1 MPMRQDSTIL
11 DGDVFLDR
19 CAPALAQLHA
29 LWESKHVM
37 DALPAR
43 AAFDPVEFRPW
54 LGRLGLLDV
63 LAGALPDGADFRYRL
78 IGTGIVVQV
87 GCDLTGERVS
97 NASMTADI
105 PAALANLRAICAN
118 RAPRWRDDLVLCVD
132 GTRMA
137 GERLYLPLASDGEN
151 VDMIL
156 FCMLHAREADGSPAV
171 LPDDPFWSQLA

>member
-1 MPMRQDSTIL
+1 MPQDSDIL
-11 DGDVFLDR
+11 DGDLFVDR
-19 CAPALAQLHA
+19 CAPTLARLHE
-29 LWESKHVM
+29 LWESKRTM

-63 LAGALPDGADFRYRL
+63 LPGALPDGADFSYRL
-78 IGTGIVVQV
+78 VGTGLVAQA
-87 GCDLTGERVS
+87 GRDLTGERVS
-97 NASMTADI
+97 NASLTADI
-105 PAALANLRAICAN
+105 PAALVNLRAICAN
-118 RAPRWRDDLVLCVD
+118 RAPRWRNDLVLSID

-156 FCMLHAREADGSPAV
+156 FCALDAREADGSRAV
-171 LPDDPFWSQLA
+171 LPPDPFWNQLA